1 MQTNGPI
8 SKAYFRFLTD
18 IVCDN
23 YHRVNYA
30 KLLKDL
36 YAREFIWS
44 VEKDVN
50 RSMDGID
57 LREDFK
63 ASQNHY
69 PYDII
74 DESFKGQPCSV
85 FEMMV
90 AMARRCENEIMVDRR
105 YGDRTGYWF
114 WEMIDNLELTGMTDE
129 NYDYQYVLYSIDIFL
144 HRRYRPDGTGGGM
157 FYKKDSRFDFR
168 KTELWYQMQQWLDN
182 FD

>member
-36 YAREFIWS
+36 FAREFIWS

-57 LREDFK
+57 LREDFS

-85 FEMMV
+85 LEMMV
-90 AMARRCENEIMVDRR
+90 AMASRKRDDKGR
-105 YGDRTGYWF
+105 YMDGGEGNRGKRGAICVFCRGD
-114 WEMIDNLELTGMTDE
+114 D
-129 NYDYQYVLYSIDIFL
+129 
-144 HRRYRPDGTGGGM
+144 
-157 FYKKDSRFDFR
+157 
-168 KTELWYQMQQWLDN
+168 
-182 FD
+182 

>member
-36 YAREFIWS
+36 HTREFVWS

-57 LREDFK
+57 LRDDF
-63 ASQNHY
+63 SRTQTHY
-69 PYDII
+69 AYDVVA
-74 DESFKGQPCSV
+74 ESISGPCSV
-85 FEMMV
+85 LEMMV
-90 AMARRCENEIMVDRR
+90 AMARRCENEIMVDHR
-105 YGDRTGYWF
+105 YGD
-114 WEMIDNLELTGMTDE
+114 
-129 NYDYQYVLYSIDIFL
+129 
-144 HRRYRPDGTGGGM
+144 
-157 FYKKDSRFDFR
+157 
-168 KTELWYQMQQWLDN
+168 
-182 FD
+182 